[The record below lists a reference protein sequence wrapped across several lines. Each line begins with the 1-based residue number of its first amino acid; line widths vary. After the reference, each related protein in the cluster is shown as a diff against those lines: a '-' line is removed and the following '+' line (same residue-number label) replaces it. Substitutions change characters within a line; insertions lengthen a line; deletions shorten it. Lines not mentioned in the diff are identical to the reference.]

1 MLRELLL
8 CSHIGHACCFAGAQR
23 GHNLHVAASLSS
35 VVVHS
40 AGAAAAALGANAAAI
55 RRGRSD
61 AERASASKPAS
72 RQQVVAAR
80 RHVPG
85 RRRVPKLLRPSRL
98 TRVLEQAAG
107 VRETESICR
116 RPCFFS
122 LRLASETHG
131 SNGS

>member
-23 GHNLHVAASLSS
+23 GHNLHVVASLSF

-40 AGAAAAALGANAAAI
+40 AGAATAALGANAAAI

-61 AERASASKPAS
+61 AERASANRK
-72 RQQVVAAR
+72 
-80 RHVPG
+80 HVPG
-85 RRRVPKLLRPSRL
+85 RRRVPQLLRPSRL